1 MEEENGWVDEKREE
15 RLMKNLK
22 KMMALVIAMVM
33 IIGTM
38 NLTAFAATTQ
48 DTSITVEGLTVGDV
62 VTPYQVVE
70 WVGGSTGWAFTSA
83 FSSLTAADL
92 AEITGD
98 PSANPAVPGQISY
111 DLAKKIA
118 ALASGGTAEAA
129 LTGTTW
135 TKDNPDPGLYMI
147 LVAAAEPGTVYNPI
161 FVSCDFSK
169 NDGTNTI
176 VASSTYSD
184 NTAVAKKKKIE
195 VKKTTSDTDQAIKQ
209 AIDSYVGQEVDF
221 KVETTVPVYLPSYQ
235 NPSFVLDDAIK
246 TAGIEFKTGSVE
258 VKLNGTAVTLT
269 GSNGT
274 YECDQFTL
282 VENGKTGY
290 TITFKEAYLK
300 GNTSPVEVEINYKGK
315 ITNTA
320 EFNVNED
327 DNEVTVTYAS
337 GPNDEKSALRDRTN
351 HYTFSLGAKA
361 FGQESETGKT
371 YELIKVG
378 VDEEGN
384 PVISESNVTTWRNET
399 PRHPLSGAKF
409 GLYTDSSATTLYK
422 NDIYPDGATFTTG
435 ADGIITFKGLAAGT
449 YYLKEISAPGG
460 YIMDPRVATVVIDAV
475 YKTVDIPETTE
486 NGIKVAGYQTE
497 VLDYYTVT
505 VNGASVYDGSKYG
518 AASGDV
524 TNTYEFDE
532 HDGPTISSPSVST
545 YKDSDMINTEGIQ
558 LPSTGGI
565 GTTMFYAI
573 GAILVVGAGI
583 LLVTRRRM
591 SAN

>member
-1 MEEENGWVDEKREE
+1 
-15 RLMKNLK
+15 MKNLK
-22 KMMALVIAMVM
+22 KIMALVIAMVM
-33 IIGTM
+33 ILGTM
-38 NLTAFAATTQ
+38 SALTVSAATTQ
-48 DTSITVEGLTVGDV
+48 DTSISVEGLTVGDV

-92 AEITGD
+92 KEITGD
-98 PSANPAVPGQISY
+98 PSANPAVPGKISY
-111 DLAKKIA
+111 DLAKRIA

-169 NDGTNTI
+169 SDKTNTI

-184 NTAVAKKKKIE
+184 NSAVAKKKKIE
-195 VKKTTSDTDQAIKQ
+195 VKKTTSDTDKAIAQ
-209 AIDSYVGQEVDF
+209 AIDSYVGELVDF
-221 KVETTVPVYLPSYQ
+221 NVETTIPVFLPSYK
-235 NPSFVLDDAIK
+235 NPSFVIDDAIK
-246 TAGIEFKTGSVE
+246 TAGIELQTGTVS
-258 VKLNGTAVTLT
+258 VKLNGTTISPTVQSGTPI
-269 GSNGT
+269 T

-282 VENGKTGY
+282 VENGTTGY

-300 GNTSPVEVEINYKGK
+300 GNSAPVEVEINYKGK

-327 DNEVTVTYAS
+327 DNEVTITYAS
-337 GPNDEKSALRDRTN
+337 GPNNEKSALRDRTN

-361 FGQESETGKT
+361 FGQEEETGKT

-378 VDEEGN
+378 VDEDGN
-384 PVISESNVTTWRNET
+384 PVISASNITTWRTET

-409 GLYTDSSATTLYK
+409 GLYTDAGATTLYT
-422 NDIYPDGATFTTG
+422 NDIYPNGATFTTG
-435 ADGIITFKGLAAGT
+435 ADGIITFKGLAEGT

-460 YIMDPRVATVVIDAV
+460 YIMDTRVATVVIDAV
-475 YKTVDIPETTE
+475 YKTVDIPATTDA
-486 NGIKVAGYQTE
+486 NGVKVAGYQTE

-505 VNGASVYDGSKYG
+505 VNNSSVYDGSKYG
-518 AASGDV
+518 NASGSV
-524 TNTYEFDE
+524 TNTYNFDN
-532 HDGPTISSPSVST
+532 HDGPTISNPAVST
-545 YKDSDMINTEGIQ
+545 YKDSDMVNTEGIQ
-558 LPSTGGI
+558 LPSTGGM
-565 GTTMFYAI
+565 GTTLFYVI
-573 GAILVVGAGI
+573 GAVLVIGAGI